1 MLKAL
6 LLFLDPFN
14 KQTYL
19 KKKSPAT
26 KKSTDFIQKVF
37 LKLFGSHGHLSYAP
51 CTSCIPPWL
60 PREHISWILIRVQV
74 SKVMKIIF
82 WFLFPDDFS
91 LLLFLHLFLFFF
103 PFFHFSFVGQE
114 DNKMKLSDTP
124 SVKTNR
130 FPQSKLDSPGK
141 LERDRQDDSSSCTDI
156 QEETLSSS
164 ESDSFKR

>member
-1 MLKAL
+1 MKAL

-103 PFFHFSFVGQE
+103 PFFLFLLLIFINSME
-114 DNKMKLSDTP
+114 DPWQYARYVWFLQSGLEWWFNKM
-124 SVKTNR
+124 V
-130 FPQSKLDSPGK
+130 GK
-141 LERDRQDDSSSCTDI
+141 SGGMMD
-156 QEETLSSS
+156 
-164 ESDSFKR
+164 